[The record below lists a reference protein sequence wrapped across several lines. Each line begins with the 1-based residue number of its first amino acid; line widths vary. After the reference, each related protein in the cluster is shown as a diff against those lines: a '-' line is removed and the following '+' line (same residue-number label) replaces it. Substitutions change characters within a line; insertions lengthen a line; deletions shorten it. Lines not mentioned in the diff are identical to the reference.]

1 MNNDKQYHFISGLP
15 RSGSTLLSAILRQNP
30 DFYADIASPLCGM
43 IQQNIDSM
51 TGSENNLNI
60 SEKQRTN
67 VLRGL
72 TDGYY
77 CDVDKSV
84 IFDSSRTWSSKTNLI
99 QTLWPEAKIIC
110 CVRDVPWILDS
121 FERVA
126 SKNSLYTNTFI
137 DQEANQCVTTR
148 CDALMDVQKGGQV
161 VKPWFWLQ
169 EGYYANPQMMH
180 IVEYENLCKDPE
192 NTMKMIYGFLNI
204 PYYQNHDFDNVQY
217 QNDNFDVP
225 MGQPGLHT
233 VKSKVQWNQRKTV
246 LPPSVWKKY
255 SGQEFWRTPKEKDLK
270 YE

>member
-1 MNNDKQYHFISGLP
+1 MTKTYHFISGLP

-30 DFYADIASPLCGM
+30 NMHADITSPLCGM
-43 IQQNIDSM
+43 IQNSIDSM

-60 SEKQRTN
+60 SEEQRVN

-77 CDVDKSV
+77 QNVDKPIV
-84 IFDSSRTWSSKTNLI
+84 FNSSRTWTAKTNLI
-99 QTLWPEAKIIC
+99 RTLWPNAKIVC

-121 FERVA
+121 FERIA
-126 SKNSLYTNTFI
+126 SKNALYTNTFI
-137 DQEANQCVTTR
+137 EPEASKCVTTR

-169 EGYYANPQMMH
+169 EGYYANPDMIH
-180 IVEYENLCKDPE
+180 VVEYENLCKDPE
-192 NTMKMIYGFLNI
+192 STMKLIYGFLGLE
-204 PYYQNHDFDNVQY
+204 YFSHDFDNVVY
-217 QNDNFDVP
+217 ENDLFDRP

-233 VKSKVQWNQRKTV
+233 VKKKVEWNQRDTI

-255 SGQEFWRTPKEKDLK
+255 SGQEFWRTPKEKELR